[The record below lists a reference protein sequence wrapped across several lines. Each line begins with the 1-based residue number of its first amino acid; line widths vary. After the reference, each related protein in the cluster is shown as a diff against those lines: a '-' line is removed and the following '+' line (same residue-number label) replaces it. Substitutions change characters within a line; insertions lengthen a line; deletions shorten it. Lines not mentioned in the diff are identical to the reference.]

1 MELASA
7 LVSRGLEVHGDDDI
21 AMKDYQAAEDIF
33 RAKRDEHK
41 AMIAAEHAFA
51 MSGALNGRESEPER
65 GIESILPEDE
75 PNVPLLIIRNAVL
88 AANHMIE
95 SGDLAGARKYIELA
109 LSAKAAADG
118 INKFMND
125 TWICHPLLA
134 WPHAW
139 RALIARSHRRI
150 ANKREKEVSGN
161 GSRNFGVIDSEY
173 KKALEIALFSQG
185 GASDDFKDIAESY
198 SDFLRKAGREED
210 SKRFEAAMKTMGD
223 ADIGTGGPEEWQ
235 HVLNCPDMSR

>member
-1 MELASA
+1 M
-7 LVSRGLEVHGDDDI
+7 
-21 AMKDYQAAEDIF
+21 
-33 RAKRDEHK
+33 
-41 AMIAAEHAFA
+41 
-51 MSGALNGRESEPER
+51 
-65 GIESILPEDE
+65 
-75 PNVPLLIIRNAVL
+75 
-88 AANHMIE
+88 
-95 SGDLAGARKYIELA
+95 
-109 LSAKAAADG
+109 
-118 INKFMND
+118 
-125 TWICHPLLA
+125 
-134 WPHAW
+134 
-139 RALIARSHRRI
+139 RI

-161 GSRNFGVIDSEY
+161 GRRTFGVIDSEY